1 MERFGWK
8 GVFSDVVSGLA
19 AEVLRGC
26 AESVD
31 PVLLQLTECDVNG
44 E

>member
-1 MERFGWK
+1 MERFGGK
-8 GVFSDVVSGLA
+8 GVFSNVVSGLA

-44 E
+44 K